1 MVQQDYRTIHEA
13 GILTDIMKMVAG
25 SDVPYL
31 SDIGKRILGTKDPNS
46 VDISRNIAKSAA
58 ALTATFPVI
67 VTEATQLEHAVMV
80 SKSIERK
87 AVEMLRML
95 FAANQITN
103 VTGAQAYLSK
113 FHNNL
118 STKIDLSGM
127 DVDDVIDYMD
137 GIATN
142 ETASMDP
149 VASAERDGV
158 VAECTRMVLED
169 TKANIHHVLETGI
182 NQVSIREF
190 RVRGSLDEA
199 DVWRD
204 HEARVLQEIQ
214 AGRSQK
220 VTTRTEWEGSGDE
233 PGFFTTTRRSQSIED
248 VDPNDVDKVKSAYE
262 IMNKG
267 VIKTDVQ
274 KANEAVPS
282 MVVIN
287 FVSTLPGGSTVTS
300 TAVIGVKAV
309 LHYVSSED
317 MINRI
322 VLKHSD
328 KNGLLNFIR
337 ATTREISFFNDFLFA
352 VKRAKIDAVARSGRG
367 SNSKMWKVLE
377 LRAHRSDLNRA
388 SGKANTNCAAI
399 ASIVISKAEVDFIK
413 KEHRIDLTKGGTM
426 VGIMRG
432 YNLMCAVI
440 VDDVA
445 ERVDF
450 LFDDGDSKYETLSF
464 MALERED
471 SNGQLKKVINVLAS
485 KGR

>member
-1 MVQQDYRTIHEA
+1 MVQQDFRTIHEA
-13 GILTDIMKMVAG
+13 GILQDILKTISG
-25 SDVPYL
+25 SEIPYL
-31 SDIGKRILGTKDPNS
+31 SDISNRILGRKDPNQIN
-46 VDISRNIAKSAA
+46 ISRNIAKSAA

-80 SKSIERK
+80 SKAIERK

-103 VTGAQAYLSK
+103 VTGAQAYLNK
-113 FHNNL
+113 FHNN
-118 STKIDLSGM
+118 IDTSLDMSDM
-127 DVDDVIDYMD
+127 NVDDVIDHMNSF
-137 GIATN
+137 TN
-142 ETASMDP
+142 EQSDFAN
-149 VASAERDGV
+149 AQRDAV
-158 VAECTRMVLED
+158 IAECTRMILED
-169 TKANIHHVLETGI
+169 TKNNIHHVLDTGI
-182 NQVSIREF
+182 NKVSIRQYSC
-190 RVRGSLDEA
+190 RGSLNEA
-199 DVWRD
+199 DIWKK
-204 HEARVLQEIQ
+204 HEDFVLNELQTGQ
-214 AGRSQK
+214 TQK
-220 VTTRTEWEGSGDE
+220 VTTRTEWSGDADS
-233 PGFFTTTRRSQSIED
+233 PGFFSNITTQKSVENI
-248 VDPNDVDKVKSAYE
+248 DPNDPDKVKSAYE

-267 VIKTDVQ
+267 VLKTDVQ

-287 FVSTLPGGSTVTS
+287 FVSTIPGSGTVTN

-352 VKRAKIDAVARSGRG
+352 IKRAKIDAVARSGKG
-367 SNSKMWKVLE
+367 SNSQAWKILE
-377 LRAHRSDLNRA
+377 LRAHQSDLNRA
-388 SGKANTNCAAI
+388 SGKTNTNCAAI
-399 ASIVISKAEVDFIK
+399 TSIIISKAEVEYIK
-413 KEHRIDLTKGGTM
+413 KEHRIDIMKPGTL

-445 ERVDF
+445 EKVDF
-450 LFDDGDSKYETLSF
+450 LYDDGDKHFETLSF
-464 MALERED
+464 MSLERED
-471 SNGQLKKVINVLAS
+471 SNGQLKKVITVLAS